1 MGKKRANLLQSLKA
15 SVNVLMLDS
24 ELDVNPVYKRC
35 SLQGDPVKWVY
46 RPLESHMGK
55 QSHVFSLEMQV
66 FQFLRTCGMCYIHF
80 TVASEACMNI
90 FFVYTWLERLQ
101 KSIKGKLYLRLS
113 FQFKVI
119 LITEARIFINCFLFF
134 FKMYLNILKWHL
146 SVYR

>member
-1 MGKKRANLLQSLKA
+1 
-15 SVNVLMLDS
+15 
-24 ELDVNPVYKRC
+24 
-35 SLQGDPVKWVY
+35 
-46 RPLESHMGK
+46 MGK
-55 QSHVFSLEMQV
+55 QSHVFSLKMQV

-119 LITEARIFINCFLFF
+119 LITETRIFIN
-134 FKMYLNILKWHL
+134 
-146 SVYR
+146 